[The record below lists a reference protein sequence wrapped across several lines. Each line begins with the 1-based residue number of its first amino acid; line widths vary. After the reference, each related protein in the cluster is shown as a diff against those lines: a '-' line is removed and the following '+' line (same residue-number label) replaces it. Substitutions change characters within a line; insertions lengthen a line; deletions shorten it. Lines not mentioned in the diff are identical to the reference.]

1 LIQEE
6 NMPYGQAKQILDY
19 ARQFHRFASDYF
31 KKLSDSA
38 QQPRMKML
46 LDYMARHEE
55 HLEEVLKEYETNTK
69 NKAMNAWF
77 QFSNECSIF
86 KPVQDISYTD
96 ELTPEDVFKIAAQID
111 QCMIDS
117 YNTVINRTSNPEVR
131 ELFENLLEMEEQEK
145 HVRARTALGLLDM

>member
-1 LIQEE
+1 
-6 NMPYGQAKQILDY
+6 MPYGQAKQILDY

-69 NKAMNAWF
+69 NKAMEAWF

-86 KPVQDISYTD
+86 KPVQNISYTD
-96 ELTPEDVFKIAAQID
+96 ELTPEKVFEIAAQID